1 MVLKHNYLVLVIIY
15 FFAKIQRNYELQ
27 KKIFSIDTLNPQAKN
42 FEDCGEISKDLF
54 RKKPLDF
61 SKTGG

>member
-1 MVLKHNYLVLVIIY
+1 MIY
-15 FFAKIQRNYELQ
+15 FDIIL
-27 KKIFSIDTLNPQAKN
+27 SLNPQAKN